1 MNQRNHLTK
10 GASINY
16 VEGGDM
22 GKSPKNPYGLWMTPP
37 LNSKPVTNRRSALKA
52 PKVVF

>member
-22 GKSPKNPYGLWMTPP
+22 GKSPKKPIWFMDAPAT
-37 LNSKPVTNRRSALKA
+37 SKPVTNRRPALKA